1 MKSMQLGFT
10 MIELMLA
17 MAVVGIIT
25 SLAIPIFQDYF
36 ARSQIV
42 EAFYSVSAIKHTI
55 TEYGISQ
62 GVYPGASTMPRNTD
76 ISVTGRYGSA
86 TVDAD
91 TGTVRFVFYG
101 AGRVSRDIAGQSV
114 VFIPPPLN
122 TLSNSSG
129 FKWDCR
135 TSTTVPARLLPKSCS

>member
-1 MKSMQLGFT
+1 MQLGFT

-17 MAVVGIIT
+17 VAIVGIIT
-25 SLAIPIFQDYF
+25 SLAVPIFQDYF

-42 EAFYSVSAIKHTI
+42 EAFHSVSAIQHTI

-62 GVYPGASTMPRNTD
+62 GVYPGASTTPRNTD

-101 AGRVSRDIAGQSV
+101 AGQVSRDIAGQSV
-114 VFIPPPLN
+114 VFTPPALN
-122 TLSNSSG
+122 SLGSSSA
-129 FKWDCR
+129 FKWDCK
-135 TSTTVPARLLPKSCS
+135 TNTTVPPRLLPKSCS